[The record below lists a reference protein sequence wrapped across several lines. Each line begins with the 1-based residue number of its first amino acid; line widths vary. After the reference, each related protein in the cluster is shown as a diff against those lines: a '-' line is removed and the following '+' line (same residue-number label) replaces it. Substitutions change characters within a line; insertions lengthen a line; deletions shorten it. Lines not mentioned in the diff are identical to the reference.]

1 MPQMTSEEEGPWPN
15 SLPLEHLKC
24 KTSQSNP
31 IMWALKTD
39 QVATTSKWITKLGLE
54 TSLQEGYT
62 LTDWETWL
70 NQKIS

>member
-1 MPQMTSEEEGPWPN
+1 
-15 SLPLEHLKC
+15 
-24 KTSQSNP
+24 
-31 IMWALKTD
+31 MWALKTD